1 MDRLGNKCRP
11 GISVDNERS
20 ESVRRNIRLDILDA
34 RLENQVL
41 DEALDRDGRF
51 LRHRNYLGLDQLDLG
66 DFHLGLD
73 QLDLGDFR
81 LGLDRPDL
89 GDFRLG
95 LDQLDLGDFR
105 LGLGPGVE
113 LDKLD
118 LVVGVE
124 LDKLDLVVGVELDY
138 FRLDEDPDL
147 LDPVADGKDQE
158 PALDLGAEPERDDK
172 VPDLAEDEVAEQV
185 ADEERDYRRL
195 HFHPDDFRRR
205 HDLDLVLMLMMHIEL
220 KLLNLT
226 KYIVLISFVTPRGK
240 ILLNTQTFCN

>member
-51 LRHRNYLGLDQLDLG
+51 LRHRNY
-66 DFHLGLD
+66 LGLD

>member
-66 DFHLGLD
+66 DFH
-73 QLDLGDFR
+73 
-81 LGLDRPDL
+81 
-89 GDFRLG
+89 LG